1 MGLITLLLRN
11 PVMFFVLVIPLLYSV
26 VLHEI
31 AHGWVASFFGDDTA
45 RRSGRLSLNPLTH
58 LDPIGTVALFLVGFG
73 WARPVPVNYARLK
86 NFRPALVCVSLA
98 GCVTNL
104 LIAVISLFL
113 LRLLNPGI
121 NSFAGVILIVV
132 ARINIILGVF
142 NLIPIPPL
150 DGSKIMFAFLPV
162 EMQKTFVRIEPYG
175 FFILIILILTG
186 ALNPLIMFMQKIIIG
201 LVGGSL

>member
-150 DGSKIMFAFLPV
+150 DGSKILFAFLPM
-162 EMQKTFVRIEPYG
+162 EMQRTFVRIEPYG
-175 FFILIILILTG
+175 FFILIILILAG

>member
-1 MGLITLLLRN
+1 MGLITLLLKN

-121 NSFAGVILIVV
+121 NSFAGVILIIV

-150 DGSKIMFAFLPV
+150 DGSKILFAFLPM
-162 EMQKTFVRIEPYG
+162 EMQRTFVRIEPYG

>member
-113 LRLLNPGI
+113 LKLLNPGI

-162 EMQKTFVRIEPYG
+162 EMQRTFVRIEPYG